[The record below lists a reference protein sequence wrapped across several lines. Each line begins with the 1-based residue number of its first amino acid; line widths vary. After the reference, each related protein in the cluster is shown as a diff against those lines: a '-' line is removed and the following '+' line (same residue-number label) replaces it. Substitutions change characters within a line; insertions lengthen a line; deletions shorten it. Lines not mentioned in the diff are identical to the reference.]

1 MRYLKFIIY
10 QILIDK
16 FWYRLILYT
25 NLILIQIFNRYQILI
40 ESQIKH
46 RLDETESRK
55 VIGPKELIKLGK
67 KVLFKTLSNQPNSKV
82 KEKRAPWCNG

>member
-46 RLDETESRK
+46 RLDETEYRK
-55 VIGPKELIKLGK
+55 VIGPKELIKTREKSL
-67 KVLFKTLSNQPNSKV
+67 VQDSFKPNQFEGEG
-82 KEKRAPWCNG
+82 EKGPMV